1 MQAKGR
7 LQDAGAP
14 QTVHILEL
22 GKKAIPMLIAC
33 LNDETRTKEPI
44 EDFWPVT
51 TVGDIAFFYLCDL
64 FTDSTWEHSTI
75 DGVVTWKTLS
85 SEYPD
90 SPAWD
95 ALHGFVKKHGR
106 HFIQAEW
113 SKKWQEEKSAIFWD
127 VKERCFKIGP
137 HRTTLS
143 DLISALFH
151 HSPGFNAPHQPPVL
165 VSPPFTG

>member
-1 MQAKGR
+1 M
-7 LQDAGAP
+7 
-14 QTVHILEL
+14 HILKL
-22 GKKAIPMLIAC
+22 GKNAIPMLIAC
-33 LNDETRTKEPI
+33 LTDETRTKDPV

-95 ALHGFVKKHGR
+95 ALHGYVKKHGR
-106 HFIQAEW
+106 RYIQSEW
-113 SKKWQEEKSAIFWD
+113 SKKWQAEKSKMFWD
-127 VKERCFKIGP
+127 AKERCYKIG
-137 HRTTLS
+137 LQL
-143 DLISALFH
+143 D
-151 HSPGFNAPHQPPVL
+151 
-165 VSPPFTG
+165 